1 MWKKDLDDYLTTM
14 EIYID
19 NYKGFTDTVIP
30 FGDVNFFVGENS
42 TGKTAVLNL
51 MEVISHPN
59 FWLMPEF
66 NSNEIELGYF
76 SEMVNQN
83 SSNKKY
89 FAVGSSIGEFRL
101 QSGHLQYIWMKF
113 IEKEHAPEVSE
124 CKFIYKSKSVWCK
137 LSEKSVSY
145 QTKELENDVKFSTW
159 VRDFDGFG
167 ELVTIET
174 KHVPFFGIIR
184 SKVEDHLKGGE
195 VHDSDQFSFTGSY
208 NRMFWIAPIRAK
220 AKRWYESYSLSYTP
234 EGAHT
239 PLLLKKY
246 QNTNTARSRSFHE
259 AIVEFGRQSGLFDE
273 VRIMDDKPENPFS
286 VNVDYGKLSMNIAN
300 VGYGVS
306 QVLPLVVEMLRIRG
320 DSFAIQQPEVHL
332 HPRAQA
338 AFGDLIYK
346 VATKNRN
353 RLIIETHSDYM
364 INRFRLAVNKG
375 KSKVN
380 AQVLFFSRDENGI
393 RVEQMPIDQKGQYV
407 GEVSKKY
414 MEFFLEEELKMLE
427 M

>member
-1 MWKKDLDDYLTTM
+1 M
-14 EIYID
+14 ELYID
-19 NYKGFTDTVIP
+19 NYKGFTDIVIS
-30 FGDVNFFVGENS
+30 FEDVNFFVGENS

-51 MEVISHPN
+51 MEVISQPN
-59 FWLMPEF
+59 FWVVPDF
-66 NSNEIELGYF
+66 NSEDIELGYF

-89 FAVGSSIGEFRL
+89 FSIGSSKDDSRIQRNH
-101 QSGHLQYIWMKF
+101 SQYIWMKF
-113 IEKEHAPEVSE
+113 TEKEHAPEVSE

-137 LSEKSVSY
+137 LFEKTVTY
-145 QTKELENDVKFSTW
+145 QTKEYDNQEDFSTW
-159 VRDFDGFG
+159 VRDFNGFG
-167 ELVTIET
+167 EEISIET
-174 KHVPFFGIIR
+174 KHVPFFGIAR
-184 SKVEDHLKGGE
+184 SLVEDHINGGGA
-195 VHDSDQFSFTGSY
+195 HDSGQFSISGTYSHMY
-208 NRMFWIAPIRAK
+208 WIAPIRAK
-220 AKRWYESYSLSYTP
+220 AKRWYESYSLSYTS

-246 QNTNTARSRSFHE
+246 QNANSSKSKSFHS
-259 AIVEFGRQSGLFDE
+259 AIVEFGKQSGLFDE

-306 QVLPLVVEMLRIRG
+306 QVLPLVVEMLRTREE
-320 DSFAIQQPEVHL
+320 SFAIQQPEVHL

-346 VATKNRN
+346 VATKNHN
-353 RLIIETHSDYM
+353 RLTIETHSDYM
-364 INRFRLAVNKG
+364 INRFRFAINKG
-375 KSKVN
+375 KSKIN
-380 AQVLFFSRDENGI
+380 SQVLFFSRDEYGI
-393 RVEQMPIDQKGQYV
+393 HIDRMPIDQKGQYV
-407 GEVSKKY
+407 GDIPQKY